1 MRRDSIWLLFI
12 AGVLFVAALVG
23 ANAQAQTHL
32 HNSTYDV
39 KYDAGINSPLE
50 VRWVI
55 TPAMLIPRVKRTN
68 IGFRSDTRLP
78 RPRVLDSDFTRSGYQ
93 RGHLCPAADR
103 VYSLEA
109 MRETFLLSNICP
121 QSPKLNMGV
130 WKSTEVIS
138 RGIATT
144 FGRCSVVAGPI
155 FFDLNHKFIGKNRV
169 AVPDAFLKV
178 SWCPRRTESVKIWC
192 IENK

>member
-1 MRRDSIWLLFI
+1 MKRDYIWLFFI

-23 ANAQAQTHL
+23 AHAQAQTHL

-50 VRWVI
+50 VRWLI
-55 TPAMLIPRVKRTN
+55 TPASLVPRVARSN
-68 IGFRSDTRLP
+68 IKFRSDTRLP

-103 VYSLEA
+103 TFSLEA
-109 MRETFLLSNICP
+109 MRETFLLSNISP
-121 QSPKLNMGV
+121 QSPKLNMGL

-144 FGRCSVVAGPI
+144 YGRCSVVAGPI
-155 FFDLNHKFIGKNRV
+155 FFDKNYKFIGKNRV
-169 AVPDAFLKV
+169 AVPDAFFKV
-178 SWCPRRTESVKIWC
+178 SWCPGRTESVKIWC

>member
-1 MRRDSIWLLFI
+1 MRRNLGWLLFI
-12 AGVLFVAALVG
+12 AGVLFAAALAG
-23 ANAQAQTHL
+23 AHAQAQTRL
-32 HNSTYDV
+32 HNSTYNV
-39 KYDAGINSPLE
+39 VYDAGINSPRE

-55 TPAMLIPRVKRTN
+55 TPAMLIPRAKRVS

-109 MRETFLLSNICP
+109 MQETFLLSNISP
-121 QSPKLNMGV
+121 QSPKLNMGL
-130 WKSTEVIS
+130 WKATEIIS
-138 RGIATT
+138 RGLAVKY
-144 FGRCSVVAGPI
+144 GRCSVAVAPL
-155 FFDLNHKFIGKNRV
+155 FFDMNYKFIGKNRV
-169 AVPDAFLKV
+169 AVPDAFFKV
-178 SWCPRRTESVKIWC
+178 SWCPGRTESVRIWC